1 MTRKKIW
8 VIKLAVYNR
17 ANFANLP
24 FFLSE
29 DVEGGGGAGCA
40 TARRMETI
48 CATGAGSD
56 AAAILKV
63 RRLEAMREGVTVEDD
78 GHLKK

>member
-1 MTRKKIW
+1 VTRKNFG

-40 TARRMETI
+40 TASRMETI

-63 RRLEAMREGVTVEDD
+63 RRLEAMREGVRVEDD